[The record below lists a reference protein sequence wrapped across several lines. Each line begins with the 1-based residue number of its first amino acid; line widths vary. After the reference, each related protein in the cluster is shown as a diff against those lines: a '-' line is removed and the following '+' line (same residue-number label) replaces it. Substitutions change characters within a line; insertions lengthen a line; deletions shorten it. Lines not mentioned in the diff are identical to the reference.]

1 MENNRN
7 TGSTQERIIK
17 LRIITAPLP
26 SEIHGASGTGDG
38 QRFTVL
44 INEADDPER
53 QAQAFL
59 HEMLHIWN
67 RDHGKTGADL
77 PELEQ
82 ATHAELNRLSCR

>member
-1 MENNRN
+1 M
-7 TGSTQERIIK
+7 QERNIK

-38 QRFTVL
+38 QQFTVL

-59 HEMLHIWN
+59 HEMLHIWHG
-67 RDHGKTGADL
+67 DHSRPGA
-77 PELEQ
+77 EVNE
-82 ATHAELNRLSCR
+82 TERERHTELNRLSCR